1 MNRLIFSSPFN
12 TRLACLVFML
22 IISLPSFAEA
32 PRWYEVELALI
43 SYQDDQKF
51 DDENWSGILEAES
64 SNILGSDDILV
75 SDSALTMADPWAWL
89 NWWNQD
95 NNTEGLFNV
104 QKGEPSNKQP
114 PLEIPFKESGLAFER
129 DVARFERAK
138 ELTIV
143 WNKKW
148 RQPIPDE
155 KDALLN
161 ENQIHIDVKTALNT
175 NAPKNSKTPL
185 SEIEITGNLY
195 LYRSRYLHLVSNLKV
210 QHWQNLED
218 QHTLDQAI
226 NILPSNEEHKS
237 SIATAKNSTPLT
249 TITEIPLRAA
259 LIKQSRRMRSSELH
273 YIDHPMLGILIRVIP
288 LAE

>member
-1 MNRLIFSSPFN
+1 MNRLTFSSPFN

-22 IISLPSFAEA
+22 VISLPSFAEA

-51 DDENWSGILEAES
+51 DDENWSGTLEAEP
-64 SNILGSDDILV
+64 SNILGNDDVLLN
-75 SDSALTMADPWAWL
+75 DSPLTMTDPWAWL

-95 NNTEGLFNV
+95 SDTKGLFNV
-104 QKGEPSNKQP
+104 QKGEFSNKQP
-114 PLEIPFKESGLAFER
+114 PLEVPFKANGLAFER

-161 ENQIHIDVKTALNT
+161 ENQIHINVKTALNT
-175 NAPKNSKTPL
+175 NAPKNSKTLL
-185 SEIEITGNLY
+185 SEIEVSGNLY

-218 QHTLDQAI
+218 QHALDQAM
-226 NILPSNEEHKS
+226 NILPSNQEYKS

-249 TITEIPLRAA
+249 AITDIPLRAA
-259 LIKQSRRMRSSELH
+259 LIKQSRRMRSTELH
-273 YIDHPMLGILIRVIP
+273 YIDHPMLGILIRVTP